1 MEQVN
6 RIKKA
11 REEKG
16 LSLSELATLIGKGRS
31 SVFRYEAGQ
40 VPIDV
45 VHDLAT
51 VLEVSPAYLLGW
63 SDSKILD
70 VIAVPLID
78 KVVNGQFISKES
90 IEIPVKSIVTSNLS
104 FYKVEDTAMRPH
116 IIEDALVLAKDE
128 TNAEDGSLVVIL
140 PDGETTPLVRI
151 IKYEGDNVLF
161 IAGNRYSKIYTIADA
176 AVLGDVVSITYTYN
190 NI

>member
-1 MEQVN
+1 
-6 RIKKA
+6 
-11 REEKG
+11 
-16 LSLSELATLIGKGRS
+16 
-31 SVFRYEAGQ
+31 
-40 VPIDV
+40 
-45 VHDLAT
+45 
-51 VLEVSPAYLLGW
+51 
-63 SDSKILD
+63 
-70 VIAVPLID
+70 
-78 KVVNGQFISKES
+78 
-90 IEIPVKSIVTSNLS
+90 
-104 FYKVEDTAMRPH
+104 MRPH

>member
-1 MEQVN
+1 M
-6 RIKKA
+6 A

-16 LSLSELATLIGKGRS
+16 LSLSELGTLIGKNRS

-40 VPIDV
+40 IPIDMV
-45 VHDLAT
+45 QEIAT

-70 VIAVPLID
+70 VIAIPLID
-78 KVVNGQFISKES
+78 KVVDGQFISKKS
-90 IEIPVKSIVTSNLS
+90 IEIPVKNIVTSNLS
-104 FYKVEDTAMRPH
+104 FYKVEDTAMKPY

-161 IAGNRYSKIYTIADA
+161 IAGNRYSKIYTIDDA
-176 AVLGDVVSITYTYN
+176 AVIGDVVSITYTYS